1 MNHRPFG
8 ENWQE
13 VSGCFTDSIKGD
25 YKMHKKTDML
35 HTNVKTQLDRMLQ
48 EMRSAESEEQ
58 KAPKIQIN
66 MLDENGRK
74 NLLEQLKENE
84 PMSLKE
90 IKEMCS
96 EVPEFSLTNTLMD
109 LLRMGMIRK
118 EKPDGKVAV
127 YFVTETGKL
136 YIEK

>member
-1 MNHRPFG
+1 
-8 ENWQE
+8 
-13 VSGCFTDSIKGD
+13 
-25 YKMHKKTDML
+25 MHKKTDML

-48 EMRSAESEEQ
+48 EMLSAESEEQ

-96 EVPEFSLTNTLMD
+96 EVPEFS
-109 LLRMGMIRK
+109 
-118 EKPDGKVAV
+118 
-127 YFVTETGKL
+127 
-136 YIEK
+136 

>member
-1 MNHRPFG
+1 
-8 ENWQE
+8 
-13 VSGCFTDSIKGD
+13 
-25 YKMHKKTDML
+25 MHKKTDLL

-48 EMRSAESEEQ
+48 EMMNADSEEQ
-58 KAPKIQIN
+58 KAPKIQIQ

-74 NLLEQLKENE
+74 DLLRQIREKE
-84 PMSLKE
+84 PISLKE

-118 EKPDGKVAV
+118 EKPEGGAAV
-127 YFVTETGKL
+127 YFVTAAGKL
-136 YIEK
+136 YISE